1 MISTHG
7 EIRVARR
14 LTIFGDDIALALLSG
29 RRPAAHGFRRS
40 AQVARGKC
48 VAIPAQVVRQ
58 PFDYLKP
65 AGAVRALEPAGR
77 HLADAPAETMALHQ
91 QLDAVTEA
99 ALRLDWNLV
108 RDAMRKKAEAV
119 AGVMRR
125 QACQMI
131 EREICCTDK

>member
-1 MISTHG
+1 MAWYSSAAPPVLSSTPRSMISTHG

-48 VAIPAQVVRQ
+48 VAIPAQVIRQ

-65 AGAVRALEPAGR
+65 AGAVRALEPEIGR
-77 HLADAPAETMALHQ
+77 ASCRDRKDSTGETQ
-91 QLDAVTEA
+91 DG
-99 ALRLDWNLV
+99 
-108 RDAMRKKAEAV
+108 KKV
-119 AGVMRR
+119 
-125 QACQMI
+125 Q
-131 EREICCTDK
+131 